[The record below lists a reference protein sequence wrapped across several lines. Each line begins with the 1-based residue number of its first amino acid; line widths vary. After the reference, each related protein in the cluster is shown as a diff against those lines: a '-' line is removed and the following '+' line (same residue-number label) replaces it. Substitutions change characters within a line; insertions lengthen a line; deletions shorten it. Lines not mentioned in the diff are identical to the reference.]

1 MKYKIFAILIVSIS
15 LWSCKDDE
23 PEVALLLP
31 SNLSVELT
39 LSDDD
44 EGLVSVKATANNEN
58 FYTIRFEDGDNTEV
72 IESTDGIALHQYT
85 SSGLY
90 TIITK
95 AHTTVNDLIQSEDT
109 ITVTITSTTNQN
121 GIPVNGFISPLTY
134 NGYTLVWNEEF
145 SGNQLDE
152 SSWNYEIGTGSSGW
166 GNNELQYYQRQN
178 ASVQNGYLTIEVK
191 RQAAGGSQ
199 YTSSRITTL
208 RKQSFKYGRID
219 IRAAMPKG
227 QGLWPALWMLGDQ
240 FTSSGWPSCGEIDIM
255 EMVGGTSNG
264 KSDRI
269 THGTLH
275 WDNFGNYA
283 SFGGK
288 TSTTKKDLNEEFHVY
303 SIIWDSQGIK
313 WLLDDRQFHEISTNE
328 SHMNEFQEKF
338 FFIFNVAVGGN
349 WPGSPDQNTVFPQ
362 KMHVDYVRVFQK

>member
-1 MKYKIFAILIVSIS
+1 MKNKLFAILIISIS

-23 PEVALLLP
+23 QEVALLLP
-31 SNLSVELT
+31 SNLSVELM
-39 LSDDD
+39 LSENN
-44 EGLVSVKATANNEN
+44 EGLVNVTATANDEN

-95 AHTTVNDLIQSEDT
+95 AHTTVNDFIQSEDT

-166 GNNELQYYQRQN
+166 GNNELQYYQKEN
-178 ASVQNGYLTIEVK
+178 ASVQNGYLTIEAK
-191 RQAAGGSQ
+191 KQAAGSSQ
-199 YTSSRITTL
+199 YTSSRLTT
-208 RKQSFKYGRID
+208 RNKKSFKYGRID
-219 IRAAMPKG
+219 IRAALPKG
-227 QGLWPALWMLGDQ
+227 QGLWPAIWMLGDN
-240 FTSSGWPSCGEIDIM
+240 FSSTGWPSCGEIDIM
-255 EMVGGTSNG
+255 EIVAGSANG
-264 KSDRI
+264 NSDKK
-269 THGTLH
+269 TYGTLH
-275 WDNFGNYA
+275 WDNFGEYA
-283 SFGGK
+283 TYGGNTFTSK
-288 TSTTKKDLNEEFHVY
+288 TNFNEEFHVF
-303 SIIWDSQGIK
+303 SILWDENSIT
-313 WLLDDRQFHEISTNE
+313 WLLDDRQFHVTDISPA
-328 SHMNEFQEKF
+328 HMDEFRAKF

-349 WPGSPDQNTVFPQ
+349 WPGSPDTSTQFPQ
-362 KMHVDYVRVFQK
+362 KMHVDYIRVFQK